1 MGVTEAVPL
10 VLVLSAANAVASLAK
25 FVLLQHWVF
34 VTRPSGRPLTAR
46 PTSPA
51 VR

>member
-1 MGVTEAVPL
+1 MTEAVPL
-10 VLVLSAANAVASLAK
+10 VLVLTAANAVASLVK

-34 VTRPSGRPLTAR
+34 VARPVARPLTSRAA
-46 PTSPA
+46 SPA